1 MRFDWYQATIEE
13 KPREVLATMAKLGHE
28 MRPADGLA
36 KRYRYAQGW
45 AVHHH
50 QRGIVAHVFA
60 GGNGDK
66 PHAFASSEATDAF
79 VELIR
84 NEYPDRHLVTRMDAA
99 QDFNEEGCYDRLRPV
114 AKRIAKRHRLSF
126 PSYVDE
132 LHPMAGRTQYIGS
145 TSSDYRA
152 RLYEK
157 GYEQV
162 AKLLALF
169 RTPLPADCAQHVT
182 SIRNEVTGE
191 DVRPQDWTRIEL
203 QVRPRQED
211 ARRLAATLEPDQAW
225 GCTPWAQELATEAMA
240 LDLER
245 IVMRTRKVS
254 KDEEALRWMCQH
266 YGAMLLRLKGDLGDW
281 ACVGKQVGEIVQE
294 QQKRVQ

>member
-1 MRFDWYQATIEE
+1 MRFDWYQTTIED
-13 KPREVLATMAKLGHE
+13 KPRDVLATIAKLGHE
-28 MRPADGLA
+28 TRPADGLA

-45 AVHHH
+45 AVHHQ
-50 QRGIVAHVFA
+50 QRGVVAHVFA

-79 VELIR
+79 VDLVRTEW
-84 NEYPDRHLVTRMDAA
+84 PDRHLVTRMDAA
-99 QDFNEEGCYDRLRPV
+99 EDFNEEGCYDRLRPV
-114 AKRIAKRHRLSF
+114 AKRIAKRHRLAF
-126 PSYVDE
+126 PTISDE
-132 LHPMAGRTQYIGS
+132 LDPNAGRTQYIGS

-157 GYEQV
+157 GWEQV

-169 RTPLPADCAQHVT
+169 KQPIEAGAVV

-191 DVRPQDWTRIEL
+191 DVRPQDWTRMEL
-203 QVRPRQED
+203 QLRPRQED
-211 ARRLAATLEPDQAW
+211 ARRRAASLLPDEAW
-225 GCTPWAQELATEAMA
+225 GCTPWAQELAAEALA

-266 YGAMLLRLKGDLGDW
+266 YGAMLQRLQHDLGDW
-281 ACVGKQVGEIVQE
+281 ACVGKQIGEIVQE
-294 QQKRVQ
+294 QQKRPQ

>member
-1 MRFDWYQATIEE
+1 MRFDWYQTTIEDT
-13 KPREVLATMAKLGHE
+13 PREVLGALVKLGHE
-28 MRPADGLA
+28 LQPADGLA

-45 AVHHH
+45 AVHHD

-60 GGNGDK
+60 GGNGGK
-66 PHAFASSEATDAF
+66 PHAFASAEATDAF
-79 VELIR
+79 VDLVR
-84 NEYPDRHLVTRMDAA
+84 NEWPDRHLVTRMDAA

-126 PSYVDE
+126 PAYVDE
-132 LHPMAGRTQYIGS
+132 LNPVAGRTQYIGS

-169 RTPLPADCAQHVT
+169 PRALPADCAQHVT

-211 ARRLAATLEPDQAW
+211 ARRRAAALQPDEAW
-225 GCTPWAQELATEAMA
+225 GCTPWAQELAAEALA

-254 KDEEALRWMCQH
+254 TVEEATRFLCRQ
-266 YGAMLLRLKGDLGDW
+266 YGPTLLRLKGELGDW
-281 ACVGKQVGEIVQE
+281 ACVGMTLGEIIEE
-294 QQKRVQ
+294 QRRVQ